1 MQGSWSLIAKC
12 NVWWLVVGLGCVTSP
27 TPFLEGW
34 VFSVVEGVRS
44 PVCNVRRLQ
53 EILALQ

>member
-1 MQGSWSLIAKC
+1 M
-12 NVWWLVVGLGCVTSP
+12 WWLAVGLGCVTSP

-34 VFSVVEGVRS
+34 VFNVESVVEGVRS